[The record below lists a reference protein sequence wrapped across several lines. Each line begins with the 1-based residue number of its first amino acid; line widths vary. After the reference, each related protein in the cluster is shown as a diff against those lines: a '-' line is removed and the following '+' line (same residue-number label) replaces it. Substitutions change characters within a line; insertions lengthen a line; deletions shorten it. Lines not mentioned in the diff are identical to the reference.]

1 MENDIPLAK
10 ITPPGLPRVLQ
21 RKRLFQ
27 QLDKSKERQ
36 VVWVEG
42 PPGAG
47 KTTLVC
53 SYLDNRDISYLWYQI
68 DEEDANVATFF
79 HYLGLA
85 GNKAAP
91 RQRKPLPH
99 LTPEYLSGQT
109 AFTRQFFKELF
120 NRMQSPFALVLDNY
134 QEIPGDAKIHEIIRD
149 SLAQLPQ
156 EGMLFV
162 ISRNSPPAALART
175 QANQGMTVLG
185 WKDLSLT
192 ADESRSI
199 AKLWRLKQPLK
210 EVLNNLHGQAEG
222 WVAGLVLML
231 DSFNSGRVNPQA
243 IRDTTKTSLFDY
255 FASEILER
263 TKPDTWEFLLKT
275 AFLGSMTAKS
285 ATALTG
291 NKDTAKIL
299 SDLNRQYY
307 FTEKYVKTE
316 TVYQHHSLF
325 REFLIERAKQQFSPD
340 QLIEIQNKAA
350 EILIENE
357 QPEAAAGLLIETR
370 NWESLIGIACDHAP
384 SLLKQGRTQ
393 TLKDWL
399 EPLPLS
405 IVEKSPWV
413 RYWQGASR
421 LPYNLKESR
430 ELLEQSFDLFNKAQD
445 MPGSFLAWASIVD
458 TYLYEWGNF
467 SDLDKW
473 IRILDELNG
482 KAVNFPSVEIEARVS
497 ASMFSALMYRQ
508 PQHPDFSFWEER
520 VKKLILSELDLHHRV
535 MIGNHLMLYYS
546 WLGNLS
552 KAALIIEA
560 LSPAIKDKHIDP
572 LTLIIWHSMESMY
585 QWLTLDNTACLKS
598 MEKGLKIAKETG
610 IHLWSFMLYAQGM
623 YGALNSGDLVK
634 ATGLLD
640 KMATSMHGSRRLDVA
655 HYHYQAASLAL
666 SQNNLPTALEH
677 AQSALTETEKAGSP
691 FPITLAS
698 LGMAQVLF
706 ERGDEAQAQNYL
718 KQAVNINN
726 SLNSQYI
733 EHHKL
738 LIEAYFN
745 CRNNRT
751 DKALDL
757 LKDALALGRL
767 NGYFTMTWWRPTIMV
782 KLCSCALKN
791 NIETEYVQQ
800 LIRKQN
806 LLPETD
812 VTEDV
817 ESWPW
822 DIRIYTLGRF
832 SLLSGGEPLR
842 FSGRAQS
849 KPLELLKA
857 LIAFG
862 GREVSEHKLVEALW
876 PDAEG
881 DAAHRAFDTT
891 LHRLRKLIGS
901 DKAIILQ
908 ESRLTLDPRYCWVD
922 IWAFERL
929 LGKMDSMLR
938 SGRCSTITETADK
951 IMGLYQGPFLG
962 DAADMSWAIS
972 LRDRLHSKFLRQ
984 LSAAGKYWE
993 STKQWDAAIDF
1004 YRRAL
1009 EADPLAE
1016 EFYQHLMA
1024 CYDFR
1029 GRRAEA
1035 LTTYQRCKNT
1045 LKSLLDIDPS
1055 PATEKLRQ
1063 KILSGR

>member
-1 MENDIPLAK
+1 
-10 ITPPGLPRVLQ
+10 
-21 RKRLFQ
+21 
-27 QLDKSKERQ
+27 
-36 VVWVEG
+36 
-42 PPGAG
+42 
-47 KTTLVC
+47 
-53 SYLDNRDISYLWYQI
+53 
-68 DEEDANVATFF
+68 
-79 HYLGLA
+79 
-85 GNKAAP
+85 
-91 RQRKPLPH
+91 
-99 LTPEYLSGQT
+99 
-109 AFTRQFFKELF
+109 
-120 NRMQSPFALVLDNY
+120 MQSPFALVLDNY

-149 SLAQLPQ
+149 CLAQLPQ

-175 QANQGMTVLG
+175 QANQEMTVLG

-192 ADESRSI
+192 ADESRGI

-231 DSFNSGRVNPQA
+231 DSFNSGRVSPQA
-243 IRDTTKTSLFDY
+243 IRDTTKASLFDY
-255 FASEILER
+255 FASEILEH

-325 REFLIERAKQQFSPD
+325 REFLIERAKQQFPPD
-340 QLIEIQNKAA
+340 QLVEIQNKAA

-357 QPEAAAGLLIETR
+357 QPETAAGLLIETR
-370 NWESLIGIACDHAP
+370 NWEGLISIACDHAP
-384 SLLKQGRTQ
+384 SLLKQGRSQ
-393 TLKDWL
+393 TLEDWL
-399 EPLPLS
+399 KPLPSS
-405 IVEKSPWV
+405 IVEKTPWV

-430 ELLEQSFDLFNKAQD
+430 ELLEQSFDLFNKTQD
-445 MPGSFLAWASIVD
+445 SPGSFLAWASIVD

-473 IRILDELNG
+473 IDILDKLNG
-482 KAVNFPSVEIEARVS
+482 KTVNFPSVEIEARVC

-508 PQHPDFSFWEER
+508 PQHPDFSIWEER
-520 VKKLILSELDLHHRV
+520 VKKLIQSDLDLHHRV
-535 MIGNHLMLYYS
+535 IIGNHLMLYYS
-546 WLGNLS
+546 WLGDLS
-552 KAALIIEA
+552 KAALIIET
-560 LSPAIKDKHIDP
+560 LSPAIKGKHIDP
-572 LTLIIWHSMESMY
+572 LTVIIWHSMESMY
-585 QWLTLDNTACLKS
+585 QWLTLNNTACLES

-623 YGALNSGDLVK
+623 YGALNSGDLAR
-634 ATGLLD
+634 ATELLD
-640 KMATSMHGSRRLDVA
+640 HMATSMHGSRKLDIA

-666 SQNNLPTALEH
+666 NQSNLPKALEH

-691 FPITLAS
+691 FPIALAS

-706 ERGDEAQAQNYL
+706 ERGDEPQAQTYL
-718 KQAVNINN
+718 KQAGNINN
-726 SLNSQYI
+726 GLNSQYI

-745 CRNNRT
+745 CQKNRT
-751 DKALDL
+751 DKALNL
-757 LKDALALGRL
+757 LKDALTLGRL

-782 KLCSCALKN
+782 KLCGCALKN

-817 ESWPW
+817 EGWPW

-929 LGKMDSMLR
+929 LGKMDCMLR
-938 SGRCSTITETADK
+938 SGHCSTITETADK

-962 DAADMSWAIS
+962 DAADMSWAIA

-993 STKQWDAAIDF
+993 STEQWDAAIDF

-1016 EFYQHLMA
+1016 EFYQHLMT

-1055 PATEKLRQ
+1055 PATEELRQ
-1063 KILSGR
+1063 KILSER